1 MNMKTLIATVANTIK
16 AVKLLSDPAFARM
29 LEEES
34 RMKKYSKEAF
44 YHRYYTVQVVN

>member
-1 MNMKTLIATVANTIK
+1 MKKFITTVTNTIK

-29 LEEES
+29 LEEET

-44 YHRYYTVQVVN
+44 YHRYYTVQVMN